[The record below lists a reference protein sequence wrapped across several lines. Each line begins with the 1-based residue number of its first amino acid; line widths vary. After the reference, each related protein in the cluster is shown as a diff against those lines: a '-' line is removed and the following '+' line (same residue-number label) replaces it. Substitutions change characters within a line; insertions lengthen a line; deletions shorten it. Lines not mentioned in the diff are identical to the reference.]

1 MTELEALLDVTGVS
15 IAFGGNQA
23 LDEVSIRVDPGEIVG
38 LIGPNGSGKTTLMN
52 VIGSIYSA
60 QAGSV
65 VFKGQPLDRMSTFE
79 VARAGIARTFQV
91 PKVFP
96 YMTALEN
103 MLVPGFA
110 ARRAKTEGRL
120 DLVAR
125 GRELLEF
132 LEIDGLADEQA
143 GSLSGGQRMLLQ
155 FARALMLK
163 PRLMLLDE
171 PFAGVHPVLI
181 KRMLARI
188 GELHGDGIDFIVVSH
203 DLPTIMELATR
214 MVVLSNGRKIADGPP
229 ETVRHQEEVVEAYLG
244 I

>member
-1 MTELEALLDVTGVS
+1 MTGLEALLDVTGVS

-23 LDEVSIRVDPGEIVG
+23 LDQVSIRIDQGEIVG
-38 LIGPNGSGKTTLMN
+38 LIGPNGSGKTTLLN

-65 VFKGQPLDRMSTFE
+65 VFKGQPLDRLSTYE

-91 PKVFP
+91 PRVFP
-96 YMTALEN
+96 HMTALEN

-110 ARRAKTEGRL
+110 ARRAKTEGRR

-125 GRELLEF
+125 SRELLAF
-132 LEIDGLADEQA
+132 FEIAGLADEHA

-171 PFAGVHPVLI
+171 PFAGVHPLLI

-188 GELHGDGIDFIVVSH
+188 GELHGDGIDFIIVSH
-203 DLPTIMELATR
+203 DLPTIMKLATR

-244 I
+244 V

>member
-1 MTELEALLDVTGVS
+1 MTGLEALLDVTGVS

-23 LDEVSIRVDPGEIVG
+23 LDQVSIRVDQGEIVG

-65 VFKGQPLDRMSTFE
+65 VFKGQPLDRLSTYE

-91 PKVFP
+91 PRVFP
-96 YMTALEN
+96 HMTALEN

-110 ARRAKTEGRL
+110 ARRAKTEGRR

-125 GRELLEF
+125 SRELLAF
-132 LEIDGLADEQA
+132 FEIAGLADEHA

-171 PFAGVHPVLI
+171 PFAGVHPLLI

-188 GELHGDGIDFIVVSH
+188 GELHGDGIDFIIVSH
-203 DLPTIMELATR
+203 DLPTIMKLATR

-244 I
+244 V

>member
-1 MTELEALLDVTGVS
+1 MTGLEALLDVTGVS

-23 LDEVSIRVDPGEIVG
+23 LDQVSIRVDQGEIVG

-65 VFKGQPLDRMSTFE
+65 VFKGQPLDRLSTYE

-91 PKVFP
+91 PRVFP
-96 YMTALEN
+96 HMTALEN

-110 ARRAKTEGRL
+110 ARRAKTEGRR

-125 GRELLEF
+125 SRELLAF
-132 LEIDGLADEQA
+132 FEIAGLADEHA

-171 PFAGVHPVLI
+171 PFAGVHPLLI

-188 GELHGDGIDFIVVSH
+188 GELHGDGIDFIIVSH
-203 DLPTIMELATR
+203 DLPTSMKLATR
-214 MVVLSNGRKIADGPP
+214 MVGLSNGRKIADGPP

-244 I
+244 V